1 MWVGTDRGRV
11 SQLRL
16 TAQKSDTGLNYY
28 TDVVQ
33 TLQLAQVHGTSHVT
47 AATPAP
53 LDPVATQPQLTTPF
67 AQKPRLTLSSSAS
80 SYHGAD
86 AAVELALSN
95 ERQLPQ
101 PAAASA
107 SARTAL
113 EGSNPLAVSPLSN
126 PFSRQPSRQSSG
138 HFTGQPLSSLPLL
151 GRGSHPMARPPSHPP
166 CRTMSAEL
174 MHASTLLTHKAT
186 PRNQSSSMSPAELP
200 RLEQSQGQV
209 PATGQTPRQLPTLQ
223 NELGDLPSM
232 LTAAHGSQASPV
244 QAVAVVGG
252 RVVISMQAK
261 ASDCLQEWS
270 LDGELLMSHA
280 CNDLG
285 ENTSRPLL

>member
-16 TAQKSDTGLNYY
+16 TAQKSDTGLHYY

-47 AATPAP
+47 AATPAT
-53 LDPVATQPQLTTPF
+53 LDPVATQPQLITPF

-80 SYHGAD
+80 SYHSPD
-86 AAVELALSN
+86 VAVELPLSN
-95 ERQLPQ
+95 ECQLPQ
-101 PAAASA
+101 PAVASA
-107 SARTAL
+107 SARAAL
-113 EGSNPLAVSPLSN
+113 QGSNAAASNPLFT
-126 PFSRQPSRQSSG
+126 PFSRQPSRQPSG
-138 HFTGQPLSSLPLL
+138 HFSGQPLSSLPLL
-151 GRGSHPMARPPSHPP
+151 GLGSEPLGRPPSRPP

-174 MHASTLLTHKAT
+174 MHASTLLTPKAT
-186 PRNQSSSMSPAELP
+186 PGNPAISMSPAESP
-200 RLEQSQGQV
+200 SLEQPQ
-209 PATGQTPRQLPTLQ
+209 RQLPAAGQ
-223 NELGDLPSM
+223 LPTVQKDFGGLPPV
-232 LTAAHGSQASPV
+232 LTAAQGSEGSQV

-261 ASDCLQEWS
+261 ASASLQEWT

-285 ENTSRPLL
+285 ENTSSCLL